1 MGASGVAAPGAAG
14 VAEPGGVTG
23 AGGVF
28 LQDTMA
34 MVATRGRDRR
44 YVFDF
49 INEERYLSG
58 ECGRSDYNAREI
70 FHVYD

>member
-49 INEERYLSG
+49 INEERYLLGESG
-58 ECGRSDYNAREI
+58 KRDYNTQEN
-70 FHVYD
+70 FHV